1 MRPIV
6 CGRTAEK
13 LLKELIVVAG
23 IVETD
28 GESEI
33 RNGAKIL
40 FVIHQLFGGFINAV
54 FHQILKGAHLQGQ
67 LFAEDIYENYID
79 AFQNRETVVKALCL
93 HIAHDCNLACKYCF
107 AGEGEYHGRRALMSL
122 EVGRKRWTF

>member
-40 FVIHQLFGGFINAV
+40 FGMHQLFGGFINAV
-54 FHQILKGAHLQGQ
+54 FHQILKGAHLQGSRKAAAA
-67 LFAEDIYENYID
+67 FAFADMD
-79 AFQNRETVVKALCL
+79 A
-93 HIAHDCNLACKYCF
+93 
-107 AGEGEYHGRRALMSL
+107 
-122 EVGRKRWTF
+122 VGNFL